1 MRILR
6 VSHRLNPPDPGGSAN
21 HASILSAYQTHMGHR
36 VVVLTSK
43 EGPYPEHEWRDG
55 YEVYRFPAWRPLTE
69 YPITL
74 TMIGKLIECTDS
86 DFDII
91 HALNHLF
98 FPTNLSAVRRKIGR
112 IPLTISTHGFRVQRG
127 RLMNFA
133 QDMYLSSVGRWTLK
147 AADYVTSF
155 TERERQQIVRLGISE
170 ARTCVMPNGVDSGFF
185 HPKHTTRIPGSVLWA
200 GRFVPE
206 KCVDQLIQAAA
217 LVIKKRTDACF
228 KLVGYGPELRNLE
241 KLATTLGVNKNV
253 EFTGPATKRELL
265 ELYNTSSVFVLPSL
279 SEGFPNTVLEAMAC
293 GTPVIV
299 TSGIGLEEV
308 VATAGLYVPPREPV
322 QLSDMILKIL
332 DNEEIAHELG
342 HRARQRAEI
351 YDWRGIVEQTN
362 ALYERII
369 SSREA
374 D

>member
-1 MRILR
+1 
-6 VSHRLNPPDPGGSAN
+6 
-21 HASILSAYQTHMGHR
+21 
-36 VVVLTSK
+36 
-43 EGPYPEHEWRDG
+43 
-55 YEVYRFPAWRPLTE
+55 
-69 YPITL
+69 
-74 TMIGKLIECTDS
+74 
-86 DFDII
+86 
-91 HALNHLF
+91 
-98 FPTNLSAVRRKIGR
+98 
-112 IPLTISTHGFRVQRG
+112 
-127 RLMNFA
+127 
-133 QDMYLSSVGRWTLK
+133 
-147 AADYVTSF
+147 
-155 TERERQQIVRLGISE
+155 
-170 ARTCVMPNGVDSGFF
+170 
-185 HPKHTTRIPGSVLWA
+185 
-200 GRFVPE
+200 
-206 KCVDQLIQAAA
+206 
-217 LVIKKRTDACF
+217 VIKKRTDACF